1 VEARHVL
8 RIARWEVLKGTET
21 VDRRTVLGFL
31 AAVAVTAALGS
42 ALSAATVTHDAG
54 IYRVGVAEDSA
65 YYGPAS
71 ADPTFTVV
79 EPRPGL
85 LADGE
90 AELTVRDGRVYPAR
104 SRKGRAAL
112 AAFRTTVRDYN
123 DATMADESNLS
134 AAFPVAVELEYVQR
148 DAAGPEGT
156 DDEGTTGDDGGSNE
170 TDGGGA
176 PSIDT
181 GAGGQAAAPSIG
193 GQPILAGEQS
203 GSPSTIQ
210 PPFPLGSLLLAFLF
224 VVPMNFVIQAYG
236 ASIMR
241 ERINRRGEL
250 LLVSPASPVD
260 IVFGK
265 TLPYL
270 LAILGVVSVTA
281 LWVGG
286 GAISVAAVA
295 PIATLFLSAT
305 FVAAMFARSFKELTF
320 LTVTISVT
328 LTSYAFVPAVFTEVT
343 PIALISPLTIV
354 VRDLLGQSPSIV
366 EYVFSTGPLYLSSGV
381 LFLLGTGIYR
391 EEDLFSQRPVHL
403 KAVDALASR
412 VRGPASVGLLTVAF
426 IPFVVL
432 AELLAVALLFV
443 FPTELSIPA
452 LLFAAAVVEEASK
465 SAHVYAGYHH
475 ELFERRVPVAIG
487 VGATGGLGFFLAE
500 KLTLIVRL
508 VNLPGIIEGRI
519 VFPEAAAIGA
529 TQFALLLVAP
539 LAMHCTT
546 AAISAVGASRGARGY
561 AAGFCTAVLVH
572 LSYNLGVFLLVA

>member
-8 RIARWEVLKGTET
+8 RIARGEVLKGTET

-250 LLVSPASPVD
+250 LLVAPLSPVD

-270 LAILGVVSVTA
+270 L
-281 LWVGG
+281 
-286 GAISVAAVA
+286 AISVAAVA